1 LEVLGTNAQLPESE
15 VPTWTGVFA
24 MPHPVRRVKAR
35 TVATAAKTALWFR
48 MGGDLRYLSR
58 GIQKINN
65 KGHPFQ
71 TTKEALP

>member
-1 LEVLGTNAQLPESE
+1 
-15 VPTWTGVFA
+15 